1 MLVTQRQAALGIQ
14 ALLLIGLLPPTIVG
28 ASLGARPITI
38 ALNCVLIG
46 LGLLVTYGLW
56 RDWPAAYPALVILS
70 IANSVIAP
78 PIVRLSSEIM
88 LVLLIPLVVAL
99 IVSRP
104 AWVVLAAV
112 ATPLLFMARGSGEP
126 QSINPTLLGLY
137 ITIAIGILIARL
149 VVDTALRHASE
160 HARELEQAKTRVEE
174 HAQALTRATEQ
185 QAAQLDQQRKLLDL
199 VATLETPAITLAA
212 GVLLMPVVGHLDQ
225 RRAQLLTSRLLQ
237 AAHDQ
242 RSRLVIIDVAAL
254 SLVDTG
260 VAQAL
265 LSAAQALRLLGCSV
279 ALSGISGEM
288 ATTLT
293 HLGIALTDISTV
305 RSPQEALARAAYS
318 PH

>member
-1 MLVTQRQAALGIQ
+1 MLVTRRQAALGIQ
-14 ALLLIGLLPPTIVG
+14 ALLLIGLLPPTIIG
-28 ASLGARPITI
+28 ASIGAPLIVI
-38 ALNCVLIG
+38 ALNCMLIG
-46 LGLLVTYGLW
+46 LSLLVTYGLW
-56 RDWPAAYPALVILS
+56 RDWLSAYPALVLLS

-78 PIVRLSSEIM
+78 PIARLNSEIM

-112 ATPLLFMARGSGEP
+112 ATPLLFMARGWGEP
-126 QSINPTLLGLY
+126 QPINATLLGLY

-149 VVDTALRHASE
+149 VVDTALRRASE
-160 HARELEQAKTRVEE
+160 HARELEHAKTHVEE

-242 RSRLVIIDVAAL
+242 RSHLVIIDVAAL
-254 SLVDTG
+254 SLVDAG

-265 LSAAQALRLLGCSV
+265 LSAARALRLLGCKV

-288 ATTLT
+288 ATTFT
-293 HLGIALTDISTV
+293 HLGIALSDISTV
-305 RSPQEALARAAYS
+305 RSPQEALARAAY
-318 PH
+318 